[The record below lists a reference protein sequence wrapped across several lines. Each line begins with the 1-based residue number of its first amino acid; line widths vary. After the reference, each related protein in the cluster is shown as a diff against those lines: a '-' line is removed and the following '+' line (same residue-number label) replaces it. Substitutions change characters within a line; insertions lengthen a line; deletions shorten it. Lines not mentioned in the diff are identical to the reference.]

1 MATADGLTGGDDL
14 TVIREQRNA
23 LAHGFETF
31 ESVGSQFDTSDL
43 GGKLGRVRL
52 FVDSLLE
59 ALQAYRDR
67 RGFGGQATGSE
78 SSSQ

>member
-1 MATADGLTGGDDL
+1 M
-14 TVIREQRNA
+14 VRQQRNA

-59 ALQAYRDR
+59 ALQDYRDG
-67 RGFGGQATGSE
+67 RGFKSQAAGSA